1 MPRNIFELIESSAQ
15 EDIALAVIELEKLGA
30 AGLLALEH
38 QTWRNIFL
46 FAVKFGTCEIVK
58 KIVEILELGEERKEI
73 RQGSL
78 HQVVTAH
85 TIISNNNALILGV
98 VSGDKKTLSFLVQQ
112 LKFYNLSHEQEHLE
126 INYRN
131 KNERSALSF
140 AIEKGNSEAFRYL
153 LLHGAAFEEKEKEL
167 VVSEKFVYFNTPA
180 CFLDIVTSGNLHALR
195 FIIRHIK
202 TQSNVI
208 QQTFITAAN
217 ANGQNALMIAA
228 SKKNA
233 DILPELLTLGFN
245 LSVQD
250 NDEHRALFYLAQSPF
265 ELMKSHRG
273 SPSRETKVIY
283 QRDQSA
289 RKKLTEGIQK
299 LHHLLSEEA
308 TALQTSQNWFF
319 EDVLP
324 TDNQTSRGDIADILA
339 HDIGGRSQ
347 DGKTSKRFHD
357 ALTRPYRSFSRERER
372 QLLRHISTQIY
383 FQFKKSEVKDLV
395 EVEAMHLEFNGK
407 GYLFIGVNK
416 WSASAQLTEIIKDNA
431 MLKKTLLHSFH
442 PHSHEGK
449 ERSKRYASKFEERVF
464 NEQKLTYFQD
474 KNTTD
479 SRRAQNI
486 AELLRNG
493 EVRELLLGNDSGGNL
508 DSVRDGLNMKAGS
521 VFLVKITTK
530 PDYEERHIEE
540 FFTDIVEYAQ
550 IIASEQKL
558 EADAVYS
565 CVGGKKRPCIGCFG
579 RMDGVITKHGQH
591 PGLFWKQT
599 LQAQLPV
606 PALRTIEALLT
617 QSPCVSLRKNG
628 KEDAK
633 FDSGSDSE
641 LGEQTPRHH

>member
-30 AGLLALEH
+30 AGLLVLEH

-46 FAVKFGTCEIVK
+46 FAVKFGHCEIVK
-58 KIVEILELGEERKEI
+58 KIVEILDLGEDQREI
-73 RQGSL
+73 KQGSL
-78 HQVVTAH
+78 YKIVTAE
-85 TIISNNNALILGV
+85 TPKSNSHALILGV
-98 VSGDKKTLSFLVQQ
+98 GSDDKKTLIFLVEQ
-112 LKFYNLSHEQEHLE
+112 LRVYNLVYKQAHLE
-126 INYRN
+126 VNYRN
-131 KNERSALSF
+131 KNGLSALSF
-140 AIEKGNSEAFRYL
+140 AIKKGNLEAFRYL

-167 VVSEKFVYFNTPA
+167 IVSEKFVYFNTPA

-202 TQSNVI
+202 TQSDVI

-233 DILPELLTLGFN
+233 GILPDLLTLGFN
-245 LSVQD
+245 LSAQD

-265 ELMKSHRG
+265 ELIKSHRG

-289 RKKLTEGIQK
+289 RKKLTEGIQN
-299 LHHLLSEEA
+299 LHHLLPEEA
-308 TALQTSQNWFF
+308 KALQTSKDWFF

-324 TDNQTSRGDIADILA
+324 TDSQTGRGDIADILA

-347 DGKTSKRFHD
+347 DGKTSRRFHA
-357 ALTRPYRSFSRERER
+357 ALPRPYRSFSGERER
-372 QLLRHISTQIY
+372 QLLRHISTQVY

-416 WSASAQLTEIIKDNA
+416 WSASAELTEIIKDNA

-442 PHSHEGK
+442 PHGHEGR
-449 ERSKRYASKFEERVF
+449 ERSKRYASKFKERVF

-486 AELLRNG
+486 AKLLRNG

-508 DSVRDGLNMKAGS
+508 NFVRDCLNMKDGS

-558 EADAVYS
+558 EAGAVYS
-565 CVGGKKRPCIGCFG
+565 CVGGKKRPCMGCFG

-606 PALRTIEALLT
+606 PALRTIDTLLT

-641 LGEQTPRHH
+641 PEERAPRRH